1 MSFHLRIRINF
12 LPYLL
17 PVVGSTFS
25 AGVVLLS
32 HSEYY
37 TPHIGIFF
45 RKLQLGLQISIS
57 SNEQAKGFPGGT
69 SGKEPAC
76 QCR

>member
-17 PVVGSTFS
+17 PTVGSTFS
-25 AGVVLLS
+25 AGVVLLR
-32 HSEYY
+32 HTEYY
-37 TPHIGIFF
+37 TPHICIFF
-45 RKLQLGLQISIS
+45 RKLQLGFQIGIS
-57 SNEQAKGFPGGT
+57 SSEQAKGFPGGI
-69 SGKEPAC
+69 SGKEPVC

>member
-17 PVVGSTFS
+17 PIVGSTFS
-25 AGVVLLS
+25 AGVVLLR

-37 TPHIGIFF
+37 TPHIGISF
-45 RKLQLGLQISIS
+45 RKLQLGFQIGVSPS
-57 SNEQAKGFPGGT
+57 EQAKGFPGGI
-69 SGKEPAC
+69 SSKEPAC